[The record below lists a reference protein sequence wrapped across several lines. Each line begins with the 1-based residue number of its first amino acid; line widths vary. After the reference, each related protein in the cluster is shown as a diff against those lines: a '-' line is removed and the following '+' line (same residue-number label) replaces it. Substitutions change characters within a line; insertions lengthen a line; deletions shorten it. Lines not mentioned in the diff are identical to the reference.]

1 MTKVNEATAARRSFR
16 NLVARLVKKDESD
29 RGRFGSAVA
38 GVMIGSLLSGMA
50 ALVLAL
56 GLELGMTALGWRE
69 YQEPTLPP
77 LQAAGLAIV
86 LGVALQAVGLAVL
99 IRARRRLLEFSPARR
114 EPLPDLD
121 EPVVRP

>member
-1 MTKVNEATAARRSFR
+1 MTKINEATAARRSFR

-38 GVMIGSLLSGMA
+38 GVIIGSFASGVA

-69 YQEPTLPP
+69 YQEPTFPP

-86 LGVALQAVGLAVL
+86 LGVALQAVGLAVF
-99 IRARRRLLEFSPARR
+99 IRERRRLLEFSPARR

>member
-1 MTKVNEATAARRSFR
+1 MTKINEATAARWSFR

-38 GVMIGSLLSGMA
+38 GVMIGSFMSGVA
-50 ALVLAL
+50 AMVLCR
-56 GLELGMTALGWRE
+56 GLDLGMMALGWRE
-69 YQEPTLPP
+69 YQEPTFPP
-77 LQAAGLAIV
+77 LQAAGLMILLWMAF
-86 LGVALQAVGLAVL
+86 LAAGASVL